1 MHASNALVCM
11 NTSQGAQTEG
21 VGKRDIRVIVNTYS
35 YNLSLSHLRVTHLIN
50 YSKSDRSKCDVACL

>member
-35 YNLSLSHLRVTHLIN
+35 YNLSC
-50 YSKSDRSKCDVACL
+50 KSFACNTFN